1 MWHEFT
7 KSKGPFLHFFLRWFV
22 NTWVLIWKACKYCFN
37 CDHFFFMLPIFA
49 MFSCH
54 VYVWIFFP
62 LGLRVVTSSIICSPE
77 WLWFLFHHLISSI
90 SHELSIVWGMHLNDS
105 DTYATLQRQKVD
117 KAQFLL
123 ALKKPTKPKTW
134 QYLTPR
140 LALMALHK
148 KFMGAVEFN
157 GPFSSIQRLSWLRC
171 VWGSH

>member
-1 MWHEFT
+1 MWHDFT
-7 KSKGPFLHFFLRWFV
+7 KSKGPFLHFFKV
-22 NTWVLIWKACKYCFN
+22 ICKYLGISMKSLQILFHTVTISSLCYQFLPCFHVM
-37 CDHFFFMLPIFA
+37 CMSES
-49 MFSCH
+49 FS
-54 VYVWIFFP
+54 P
-62 LGLRVVTSSIICSPE
+62 MGLRVVTSSIICSPE
-77 WLWFLFHHLISSI
+77 WLWFLFRHLISSI
-90 SHELSIVWGMHLNDS
+90 SRELSIVWGMHLNDS

-140 LALMALHK
+140 LTLMALHK

-171 VWGSH
+171 VRGSH